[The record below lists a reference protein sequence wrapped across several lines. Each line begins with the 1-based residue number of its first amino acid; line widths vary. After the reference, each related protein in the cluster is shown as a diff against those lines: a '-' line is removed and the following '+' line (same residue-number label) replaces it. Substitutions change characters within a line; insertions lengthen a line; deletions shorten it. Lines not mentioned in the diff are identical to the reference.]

1 MRALNYQIYIFVK
14 KKKMEHKKSVLVSNV
29 LEKCEVLCNNTMQV
43 YIIAWYFFF
52 ST

>member
-1 MRALNYQIYIFVK
+1 
-14 KKKMEHKKSVLVSNV
+14 MEHKKSVLVSNV
-29 LEKCEVLCNNTMQV
+29 LESEVLCNNTMQV